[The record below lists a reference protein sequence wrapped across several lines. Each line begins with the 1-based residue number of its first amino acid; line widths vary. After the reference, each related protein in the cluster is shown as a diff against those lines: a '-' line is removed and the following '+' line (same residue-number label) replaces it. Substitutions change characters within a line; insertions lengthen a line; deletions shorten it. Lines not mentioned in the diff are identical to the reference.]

1 MSKISRRS
9 FLKSLSFI
17 GLSAACGLGS
27 ASCTGNKGGGEGA
40 KQLFVYN
47 WPYYISDKVIPE
59 FEKEF
64 SVKVTYD
71 NYSSNEELLAKFQA
85 GASGYD
91 LIFPSDYMVT
101 MMINEKLLE
110 TLDHSRIPNIKNL
123 DERFKNLHFDPKNVY
138 SLPYFWGTSGI
149 GVNTEKVKGQV
160 NSWKI
165 LWDEK
170 YKGYISML
178 DDMRSVTQPALKIL
192 GYSLNTTD
200 KQQIEQA
207 KDLLLKQKPLVNAY
221 TSDTYV
227 DFLKS
232 GDLWLSEGY
241 SGDVFQVIKE
251 NKSIQ
256 YVIPEE
262 GTEIWV
268 DNMCI
273 PKGAKNKETAELF
286 IDFLLRPEVG
296 AENSN
301 STWYANPNIASK
313 KLINPEIINN
323 PGIYPPGKVLDKC
336 EFLKDL
342 GESNILYEELYNELK
357 SS

>member
-1 MSKISRRS
+1 MNRISRRS

-17 GLSAACGLGS
+17 GLSAACGLGT
-27 ASCTGNKGGGEGA
+27 ASCTGKGGETG

-85 GASGYD
+85 GATGYD

-101 MMINEKLLE
+101 MMINQNLLE

-123 DERFKNLHFDPKNVY
+123 DERFKGLGCDPKNTY

-149 GVNTEKVKGQV
+149 GVNTEKVKEKV
-160 NSWKI
+160 DSWKI

-170 YKGYISML
+170 YKECISML
-178 DDMRSVTQPALKIL
+178 DDMRSVTQPALKLL
-192 GYSLNTTD
+192 GYSLNSTD
-200 KQQIEQA
+200 KKQIKEA
-207 KDLLLKQKPLVNAY
+207 KDLLLKQKPLVKAY

-232 GDLWLSEGY
+232 GDLWLAQGY

-256 YVIPEE
+256 YIIPKE

-273 PKGAKNKETAELF
+273 PKGAKNKDTAELF
-286 IDFLLRPEVG
+286 IDFLMRPEVS

-313 KLINPEIINN
+313 KFIKPEIINN
-323 PGIYPPGKVLDKC
+323 PGIYPPKEVLDKC

-342 GESNILYEELYNELK
+342 GENNILYEELYNELK